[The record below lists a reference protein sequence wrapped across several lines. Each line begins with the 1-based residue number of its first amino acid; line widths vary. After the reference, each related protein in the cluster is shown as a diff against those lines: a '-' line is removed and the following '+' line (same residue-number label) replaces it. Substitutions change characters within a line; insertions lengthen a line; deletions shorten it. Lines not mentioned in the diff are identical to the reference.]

1 MSDGASEETMR
12 RRRRRTS
19 KKTTKPDTAV
29 KENPVSPPPAKKKRE
44 EVDDFDVDAFS
55 DGLFPSREDKKDQK
69 EEDEAAPLLQNP
81 DTRECPRCH
90 FPLEYHES
98 PRSDGTVWRYVRC
111 PESKFFT
118 RYFVTCGV
126 ENQLGTYSWPKSNS
140 SCTRCIV
147 TPPDP
152 WTWPNCA
159 AFAANRWC
167 CAYPARKRTRIAS
180 TSNAL
185 KGPAASFSGETN
197 HPAVKSNAGSS
208 KASTPNGAP
217 SDVVLPLPCTP
228 SVPGTKLPSR
238 ANGNPKAP
246 RKSTSDGPWLAN
258 VDCTES
264 TNRERAV
271 RARTRRSKTWTP
283 LRLVHCRPHHARQR
297 VSRHRLGRVLRA
309 RRVSTPRTR
318 VSQLARGCGTPGFL
332 STRQVPGFVR
342 QGLKDRGGRPPQ
354 DSRTEL
360 PTLRVRRPDPPSQP
374 PQPLAPTLPRIR
386 QRASHRGGLQRG
398 YRRKDTLVEL
408 GVTQFEFGI
417 VGVPQVRRVPRTRPT
432 PRPARGFVTQFRV
445 SRRSHPP
452 SLPRDRMS
460 RLLVVVPTRQESRL
474 NARELIFFYCTKGMY
489 ILRCH

>member
-44 EVDDFDVDAFS
+44 EVDDFDVDAFP

-217 SDVVLPLPCTP
+217 SDVVLPLPCTL

-360 PTLRVRRPDPPSQP
+360 PPRMGPRATSSSLSLVRSRYQARSSLREQMATPRLHERAHPTVRGSRTSIVPNRQTERGLLEPGLDVQKRGLLCDLFIVVLTMQDNVCLVIDLEGFYVQGAFQP
-374 PQPLAPTLPRIR
+374 R
-386 QRASHRGGLQRG
+386 
-398 YRRKDTLVEL
+398 EL
-408 GVTQFEFGI
+408 GYHSWQGDAGRQAFFQRVKYRDLC
-417 VGVPQVRRVPRTRPT
+417 VR
-432 PRPARGFVTQFRV
+432 
-445 SRRSHPP
+445 
-452 SLPRDRMS
+452 D
-460 RLLVVVPTRQESRL
+460 
-474 NARELIFFYCTKGMY
+474 
-489 ILRCH
+489 